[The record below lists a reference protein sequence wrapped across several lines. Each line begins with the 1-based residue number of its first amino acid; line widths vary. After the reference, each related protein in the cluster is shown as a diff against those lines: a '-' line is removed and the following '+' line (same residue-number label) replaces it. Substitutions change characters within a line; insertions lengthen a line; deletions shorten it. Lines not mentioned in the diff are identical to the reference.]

1 MRKITCLPET
11 FQFNSIPNKHYIETS
26 HIYIYIH
33 VLIHNILFLFSYKH
47 ISFISLYQ
55 YFIYH
60 SFHVFHIYLFFSSS
74 PFHILNVYS
83 ILVSTIS
90 QFTNKCSHQTVHTSH
105 SHLII
110 YNSSYRA
117 PN

>member
-1 MRKITCLPET
+1 MRRITCLPET
-11 FQFNSIPNKHYIETS
+11 FQFNSIPNKHYIETR
-26 HIYIYIH
+26 HIYIH
-33 VLIHNILFLFSYKH
+33 VMIHIILFLFSYKH
-47 ISFISLYQ
+47 VSFISLYQ

-60 SFHVFHIYLFFSSS
+60 SFHVFHIYLFSSSSS

-90 QFTNKCSHQTVHTSH
+90 QFTNKCSHQTVHMCH
-105 SHLII
+105 SHLLI